1 MRDVNA
7 AYQLGANSF
16 LVKPIDFERF
26 VEMSQ
31 AINGYWLWMS
41 KAPDSS
47 RAPKGQSFLV

>member
-26 VEMSQ
+26 VQMSQ

-41 KAPDSS
+41 
-47 RAPKGQSFLV
+47 RAPELERPSTAKSEK